1 MANDRVKRVGR
12 FYSIAGALIV
22 IFLAFNMIVE
32 NFVYLRSRQVYEENM
47 ASIQT
52 MSEINDRLTGI
63 NERVMLMVAGMAA
76 EDELTQITVDFGEI
90 SVLKNEFLAQGTQSE
105 MALRRFNQ
113 AVYAI
118 QAYQRKIQ
126 DVGPAL
132 MQARFEEA
140 HAIYAQEIDPL
151 RQCAGEMLEATAEIG
166 TADAEKKVKSSSLMH
181 GIAQIVL
188 IAVTVGWVIGLFR
201 AGNSQVQSVLEMQLK
216 QEELEEASD
225 KLVASRQKLVDTA
238 RMNIL
243 TALPN
248 RYGLEERLKEIL
260 GKKSFYIAVF
270 DMDHFRGVNDT
281 YGYEYGD
288 EYLVIIS
295 ERLKTAYGDQAEFY
309 NICGDEFCAIFTDE
323 VSDMQ
328 VKTLVE
334 QIRQNIGG
342 NTQVSGMMLSS
353 GVSGSLYHVLPSEST
368 DVGALLRKID
378 AAMHQAKLDGGNRLY
393 YI

>member
-188 IAVTVGWVIGLFR
+188 IAVTVGWVIGLD
-201 AGNSQVQSVLEMQLK
+201 
-216 QEELEEASD
+216 ELYASTEPID
-225 KLVASRQKLVDTA
+225 DLVDD
-238 RMNIL
+238 
-243 TALPN
+243 
-248 RYGLEERLKEIL
+248 L
-260 GKKSFYIAVF
+260 G
-270 DMDHFRGVNDT
+270 
-281 YGYEYGD
+281 
-288 EYLVIIS
+288 
-295 ERLKTAYGDQAEFY
+295 
-309 NICGDEFCAIFTDE
+309 
-323 VSDMQ
+323 
-328 VKTLVE
+328 
-334 QIRQNIGG
+334 IRQHF
-342 NTQVSGMMLSS
+342 NTFGLV
-353 GVSGSLYHVLPSEST
+353 GVHV
-368 DVGALLRKID
+368 GHGR
-378 AAMHQAKLDGGNRLY
+378 
-393 YI
+393 